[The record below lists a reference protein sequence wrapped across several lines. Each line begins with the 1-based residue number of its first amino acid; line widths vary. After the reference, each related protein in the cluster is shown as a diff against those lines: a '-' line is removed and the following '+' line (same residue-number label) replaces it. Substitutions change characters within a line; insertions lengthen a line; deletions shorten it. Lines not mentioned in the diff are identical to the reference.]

1 MSNFKIGELYD
12 PTFKNLKPEELQA
25 NLEGLCYEVKEE
37 AYTKQLTD
45 ADLAERKTDLA
56 EVSIEISELEYEK
69 KQINQE
75 LRAKIKTPKA
85 QRAELLEAIKHRS
98 EHRKGK
104 LYLVDEPESS
114 MMYYFDSEGICVHAR
129 PMKPSEKQTKIRTLK
144 NASNE

>member
-1 MSNFKIGELYD
+1 MSQFKIGEHYD
-12 PTFKNLKPEELQA
+12 PTFKKLDALEIQQ
-25 NLEGLCYEVKEE
+25 NLEGICYEIKEE

-85 QRAELLEAIKHRS
+85 VRAELLEAIKHRS

-104 LYLVDEPESS
+104 LFLVDEPESS

-129 PMKPSEKQTKIRTLK
+129 PMKPSEKQIKIRTLK